1 MGAAQGRAEIEPL
14 AFRVRPLAG
23 ECFESW
29 LHRLAARHE
38 TTRKALFSHLG
49 IETALATC
57 DLASLADGTAE
68 RRRVIVERL
77 AWATALPEKAIL
89 RTFVG
94 CPRGDLLPPALRSI
108 GGAQCWLDWLE
119 SGAQWR
125 IERSWILRV
134 YLRCQRHDLL
144 LIDLRGIMALG
155 RSMAAQRLLEETV
168 ERTRE
173 QMARFT
179 LVSTRLAW
187 NLVISRAHLRGSE
200 PSSYAFSKRYI
211 AALIGN
217 RFHIAPSRHLLLA
230 ALHSSNVEDA
240 ERMDRTFRF
249 DAQPARGPVRR
260 AARGAVPGLADLA
273 AAIAAVGKRELN
285 NKHHPLDDP
294 QQKLEQAW
302 LGYPAVHAAQVV
314 RRQREVLASEVR
326 RRYAAELASAAKS
339 PLSCLRGFQDALFFL
354 KQCGLAD
361 DFVPA
366 ATGRPDPWEDCLGN
380 PGLLHKRLTRR
391 FAHPA
396 FRIVLDLPGH
406 SFDAD
411 PFERASSRSMAAMA
425 SSNSA
430 RLSAESTGD
439 RSTPGSVARP
449 VPPARLARIR
459 T

>member
-108 GGAQCWLDWLE
+108 GCAQCWLDWLE

-134 YLRCQRHDLL
+134 TLRCERHDLL

-230 ALHSSNVEDA
+230 ALHSSNVEEA

-273 AAIAAVGKRELN
+273 AAIAAVGKRELDR
-285 NKHHPLDDP
+285 KRRVLEVAG
-294 QQKLEQAW
+294 QKLEQAW

-339 PLSCLRGFQDALFFL
+339 PLWRDKARDTHSSALIKRHNVVFSMNFSSAPTKVIFPWVPKQPTLRLSIAKLESSFARTKTAKDSQALRSGFEGRCRALFRVS
-354 KQCGLAD
+354 Q
-361 DFVPA
+361 VRA
-366 ATGRPDPWEDCLGN
+366 A
-380 PGLLHKRLTRR
+380 
-391 FAHPA
+391 
-396 FRIVLDLPGH
+396 
-406 SFDAD
+406 
-411 PFERASSRSMAAMA
+411 
-425 SSNSA
+425 
-430 RLSAESTGD
+430 
-439 RSTPGSVARP
+439 
-449 VPPARLARIR
+449 
-459 T
+459 